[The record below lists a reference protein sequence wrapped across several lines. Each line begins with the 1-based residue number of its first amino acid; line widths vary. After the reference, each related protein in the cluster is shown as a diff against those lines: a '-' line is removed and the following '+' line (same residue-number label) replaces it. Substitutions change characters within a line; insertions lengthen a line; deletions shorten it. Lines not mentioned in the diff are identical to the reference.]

1 MSKKG
6 ISRIWFFQ
14 AIIFLIACLL
24 LGRLFL
30 VQIINGEVYS
40 EAADRQYVAPRTDT
54 FDRGTIYFSEKDG
67 TRVSAATLKS
77 GFTLAINPSK
87 ITDIN
92 GTYEKLAGVVEIEKE
107 LFFLRAGKTDDPYE
121 EILKQLDEKTAEEIE
136 VLGLDGVIL
145 ARRNWRFYPANNMA
159 SHILGFV
166 GYKGKT
172 LSGQYGLERF
182 HNDIL
187 ERGEDE
193 LFVNF
198 FAEVFSNIS
207 KVIKNDE
214 KNNRTGGIITSIE
227 PSTQGVL
234 EEELSKLQIKWEAD
248 VVGGIII
255 NPKNGEIYA
264 LSSLPDFN
272 PNTFN
277 TVSDQA
283 VFRNPLVQNVYEM
296 GSIVKPLTMAIG
308 LDTGAVMYDS
318 TYDDKGYVLFG
329 DAKIQNYDG
338 MARGVVDMQE
348 VLKQSLNTG
357 AVHVM
362 QEVGTETF
370 RDYMYNFGVNE
381 ETGIDLP
388 HEAKAL
394 VSNLKSGREIE
405 YATASF
411 GQGFAISPVVMVRA
425 LCVLANGGY
434 LITPHIVRE
443 IDYTLGFSEKVEIK
457 KGKQIL
463 KPETSEE
470 ISRMLVEVVDT
481 ALKNG
486 EVKNE
491 RYSVAAKTGTAQMAK
506 TDGSGYSEEEYLHS
520 FFGYFPAYDPQFLVF
535 LYTVN
540 PKEVRY
546 ASETL
551 TDPFINI
558 TKFLINYYAIPPDR

>member
-1 MSKKG
+1 
-6 ISRIWFFQ
+6 
-14 AIIFLIACLL
+14 
-24 LGRLFL
+24 
-30 VQIINGEVYS
+30 
-40 EAADRQYVAPRTDT
+40 DRQYIAPRVDN

-77 GFTLAINPSK
+77 GFTLAINPSQ
-87 ITDIN
+87 ITDIS
-92 GTYEKLAGVVEIEKE
+92 GTYEKLSSVVEIEKE
-107 LFFLRAGKTDDPYE
+107 LFFFRAGKTDDPYE
-121 EILKQLDEKTAEEIE
+121 EILKQLDEKQAEEIDS
-136 VLGLDGVIL
+136 LDLDGVIL
-145 ARRNWRFYPANNMA
+145 VRRNWRFYPAGNMA
-159 SHILGFV
+159 SHVLGFV
-166 GYKGKT
+166 GYKGNVF
-172 LSGQYGLERF
+172 SGQYGLERF

-207 KVIKNDE
+207 KAIKNDE
-214 KNNRTGGIITSIE
+214 KNNRKGNVITSIE

-234 EEELSKLQIKWEAD
+234 EEELSKLQTKWNSEVA
-248 VVGGIII
+248 GGIII

-272 PNTFN
+272 PNEFN
-277 TVSDQA
+277 IVSDQA

-308 LDTGAVMYDS
+308 LDTGMVSYDS

-338 MARGVVDMQE
+338 RARGIISMQE
-348 VLKQSLNTG
+348 VLNQSLNTG

-362 QEVGTETF
+362 QEVGKETF
-370 RDYMYNFGVNE
+370 RDYLYKFEINE
-381 ETGIDLP
+381 KTGIDLP
-388 HEAKAL
+388 HEASAL
-394 VSNLKSGREIE
+394 VSNLKGGREIE

-411 GQGFAISPVVMVRA
+411 GQGFAVSPVAMVRA
-425 LCVLANGGY
+425 LSVLANGGY
-434 LITPHIVRE
+434 LATPHTVKE
-443 IDYTLGFSEKVEIK
+443 IDYTLGFPETVEIK
-457 KGKQIL
+457 KGKQVL

-491 RYSVAAKTGTAQMAK
+491 RYSVAAKTGTAQIANP
-506 TDGSGYSEEEYLHS
+506 DGSGYYDDRYLHS